1 MNLPPYDKMKI
12 RESSAGKPMVLDI
25 LRRRFVKLTPEEMVR
40 QYFINYLITYKGYP
54 RSLMANEV
62 ELRVGEKRVRCD
74 SLLYDRELHPRM
86 IIEFKAPD
94 INISEKVL
102 NQILSYNILLHV
114 PYLIMSNGTQHVCL
128 KLDTDN
134 DEWQILPEIP
144 DYGELC

>member
-40 QYFINYLITYKGYP
+40 QYFINYLISYKGYP

-62 ELRVGEKRVRCD
+62 ELRVGDKRLRCD
-74 SLLYDRELHPRM
+74 SVLYDMKLDPRM

-94 INISEKVL
+94 INITEKVL

-128 KLDTDN
+128 KLN
-134 DEWQILPEIP
+134 AEKEEWQVLSEIP
-144 DYGELC
+144 DYQNL